1 MNPRFPFPKKETVV
15 KKERVFHSML
25 IQPFFRVSIG
35 TRSRSGLIAIY
46 SLSSPPLVQ
55 IGPPLVQIEAVDLEQ
70 FKL

>member
-1 MNPRFPFPKKETVV
+1 
-15 KKERVFHSML
+15 ML

-35 TRSRSGLIAIY
+35 FGFILSIISISFGLY
-46 SLSSPPLVQ
+46 PPLVQ